1 MSNKLTIVGLGPGDE
16 QYLTLGAIETLKN
29 GDVVIARTLE
39 HSAIPY
45 LKRQGI
51 VFENLDNLYNI
62 AKDFDQAYQSMV
74 EYVLGRLK
82 QHDVVLALPGDPM
95 IGERLSW
102 ELLKEASKWQ
112 LDIEIVPGI
121 GEHNLIPAN
130 AGVSNVEGLKVLAAP
145 ALKDSYLD
153 VRLPTVIT
161 EIGSQMIAS
170 ETKLKLLRFYPPNL
184 EISLMGKS
192 LLSIELHE
200 LDMQDCYDHK
210 TSIYIPAL
218 SMDEVEA
225 YDFRHL
231 EEIVALL
238 RSPDGCPW
246 DREQT
251 HESLKICLIEET
263 YEVLDA
269 IDRKDVD
276 NLIEELGDLI
286 FQVVFHSQIAKEH
299 GEFDIVSV
307 ITGVCKKMIHRHPH
321 IFGNVEVSGQ
331 KEVLENWEA
340 IKSEEKGLTTY
351 TQLLR
356 DIPSNL
362 PALMRAKKVQKKA
375 GSVGFDWDRIEDV
388 FDKLEEEVA
397 ELKEAYLEEDSDA
410 ALDELGDVLFA
421 TVNVAR
427 FLNVEP
433 ELALTSTIEKFIDR
447 FEYIEENA
455 DGNIESMSLEEM
467 DKLWNRAKELF
478 SKGYDV

>member
-1 MSNKLTIVGLGPGDE
+1 
-16 QYLTLGAIETLKN
+16 
-29 GDVVIARTLE
+29 
-39 HSAIPY
+39 
-45 LKRQGI
+45 
-51 VFENLDNLYNI
+51 
-62 AKDFDQAYQSMV
+62 
-74 EYVLGRLK
+74 
-82 QHDVVLALPGDPM
+82 
-95 IGERLSW
+95 
-102 ELLKEASKWQ
+102 
-112 LDIEIVPGI
+112 
-121 GEHNLIPAN
+121 
-130 AGVSNVEGLKVLAAP
+130 
-145 ALKDSYLD
+145 
-153 VRLPTVIT
+153 
-161 EIGSQMIAS
+161 
-170 ETKLKLLRFYPPNL
+170 
-184 EISLMGKS
+184 
-192 LLSIELHE
+192 
-200 LDMQDCYDHK
+200 
-210 TSIYIPAL
+210 
-218 SMDEVEA
+218 
-225 YDFRHL
+225 
-231 EEIVALL
+231 
-238 RSPDGCPW
+238 
-246 DREQT
+246 
-251 HESLKICLIEET
+251 
-263 YEVLDA
+263 
-269 IDRKDVD
+269 
-276 NLIEELGDLI
+276 
-286 FQVVFHSQIAKEH
+286 
-299 GEFDIVSV
+299 
-307 ITGVCKKMIHRHPH
+307 MIHRHPH

-340 IKSEEKGLTTY
+340 IKSEEMGLTTY